1 MLGEEK
7 RIVGI
12 IAFILSY
19 RHLQNHLDMGGFDS
33 ILSTLSQIRTRDI
46 NPQWFLE
53 LLNSTK
59 VGAE

>member
-1 MLGEEK
+1 
-7 RIVGI
+7 VGI
-12 IAFILSY
+12 ITFILSY
-19 RHLQNHLDMGGFDS
+19 RDLQNHLETGGFDS

-53 LLNSTK
+53 FLYSIT